1 MQSADIKAIIST
13 RDPIFARLL
22 KVLLETAGV
31 QEINIS
37 PAPGDLS
44 KAAVSRGPVIVFA
57 EWSTDVPA
65 PKPADGTR
73 KPAANDNKS
82 CPVILVGSEHSLSIV
97 DKARK
102 RGASGYISAPVG
114 LKSVQAWIAGLVEGV
129 DELITVPGYLG
140 PERRRCFDSLAI
152 NMDRRH
158 EPVHAC

>member
-31 QEINIS
+31 REISMS
-37 PAPGDLS
+37 PVSGDMLPTT
-44 KAAVSRGPVIVFA
+44 ASRGPTIVFA
-57 EWSTDVPA
+57 EWNTEVPRQS
-65 PKPADGTR
+65 KVR
-73 KPAANDNKS
+73 ISAANDNRD
-82 CPVILVGSEHSLSIV
+82 CPIVLVGSEHSLSIV
-97 DKARK
+97 ARAQR

-140 PERRRCFDSLAI
+140 PERRRSFDILAI
-152 NMDRRH
+152 NSDRRH

>member
-31 QEINIS
+31 QEINMS
-37 PAPGDLS
+37 PLPDDLS
-44 KAAVSRGPVIVFA
+44 KAAASRDPVIVFA
-57 EWSTDVPA
+57 EWNTDVPA
-65 PKPADGTR
+65 STPVSGAG
-73 KPAANDNKS
+73 KPAANDNRS
-82 CPVILVGSEHSLSIV
+82 CPVVFVGSEHSLSIL

-114 LKSVQAWIAGLVEGV
+114 LKSVQAWVAGLVDGV

-140 PERRRCFDSLAI
+140 PERRRRFDSLT
-152 NMDRRH
+152 NHTDRRH